1 MARKGENIYL
11 RKDGRWEGR
20 YIKGRKKSGKPLFG
34 SIYGK
39 TYSEVKK
46 RLIIIKSKLYQE
58 KGCELVYYQSK
69 TLQDWMEYWLEI
81 CIRPNIKASTYQG
94 YLRSIEKH
102 ILPLLG
108 QQEIRELTAR
118 DIQMVANALS
128 EQLAPGTLHGVFRLL
143 KAALLAAQKQGLVS
157 QNPYTNIKL
166 PKLKSKRPRIL
177 TLQEQEKLV
186 RFSLL
191 QGDYAYM
198 FCLYTGLRVG
208 ELAALRWEDI
218 DFENN
223 MLYVKHSV
231 MRIPLENRKRGK
243 SGLIITTPKSESS
256 IREIPLPLFLIKLL
270 YEEKEKRAN
279 DNGFVFHGKKGVCL
293 DPRTMQKRLE
303 KICKQSNLKGVH
315 MHTLRH
321 TFATRCL
328 ENGVRYEILSELLG
342 HASVQITLNY
352 YVHCT
357 LQDKR
362 AIIDSLH
369 KAA

>member
-1 MARKGENIYL
+1 MAKKGENIYL

-20 YIKGRKKSGKPLFG
+20 YIKGRKADGKPIFC

-39 TYSEVKK
+39 SYNEVKK
-46 RLIIIKSKLYQE
+46 QLIIIKSTLYRHE
-58 KGCELVYYQSK
+58 DPKRIWAHSK
-69 TLQDWMEYWLEI
+69 TMADWLEYWLETL
-81 CIRPNIKASTYQG
+81 IRPNIKANTYLG
-94 YLRSIEKH
+94 YRRSIEKH
-102 ILPLLG
+102 IFPLMG
-108 QQEIRELTAR
+108 QQEIRKLTAHT
-118 DIQMVANALS
+118 IQMAANTLA
-128 EQLAPGTLHGVFRLL
+128 ERLAPGTLHGVFRLL
-143 KAALLAAQKQGLVS
+143 KAALLAAQEQGMLS
-157 QNPYTNIKL
+157 KSPYTNIKL
-166 PKLKSKRPRIL
+166 PKLRNKRPRVL
-177 TLQEQEKLV
+177 TEQEQERLA
-186 RFSLL
+186 RHSLL
-191 QGDYAYM
+191 QEDYAYL

-231 MRIPLENRKRGK
+231 MRLPLGTRKGAK
-243 SGLIITTPKSESS
+243 STLTIGNPKSESS
-256 IREIPLPLFLIKLL
+256 IREIPLPLFLMELL
-270 YEEKEKRAN
+270 RKQKSQNCSEFIFQGR
-279 DNGFVFHGKKGVCL
+279 KGGCI

-342 HASVQITLNY
+342 HASVQITLNH

-362 AIIDSLH
+362 AIMDSLPS
-369 KAA
+369 AA